1 VVTFSVVFRR
11 HNIAGNKTG
20 GSHTGTLAGIA
31 KSQGG
36 GGVKCIVRMLSLP
49 PCLSQHTELT

>member
-36 GGVKCIVRMLSLP
+36 
-49 PCLSQHTELT
+49 EE